1 MKNVS
6 THFLRLAIIGL
17 GGLVLLFCI
26 VVIPS
31 IYSNWGHVFP
41 ELAFLRYVL
50 VSAMLITAVAFYVAL
65 YHGMALLRLIDRH
78 KAFSLESVHALRMIK
93 YCGGLIGALYI
104 LAMPAVYLV
113 AELDDAPGLILV
125 GMAFAGA
132 PITVSVFAA
141 LMQKLV
147 QTAVELKT
155 ENDLTV

>member
-1 MKNVS
+1 MKHVS

-17 GGLVLLFCI
+17 GSLVLLFCI

-31 IYSNWGHVFP
+31 IFQNWGVVFP
-41 ELAFLRYVL
+41 GLAALRYVL
-50 VSAMLITAVAFYVAL
+50 VGAMLITAVAFYTAL
-65 YHGMALLRLIDRH
+65 YQGMVLLRLIDLH
-78 KAFSLESVHALRMIK
+78 KAFSRQSVHALRNIK
-93 YCGGLIGALYI
+93 YCGGIIGAIYI
-104 LAMPAVYLV
+104 LAMPAIYLV
-113 AELDDAPGLILV
+113 AEVDDAPGLILI

>member
-1 MKNVS
+1 MKNAS

-31 IYSNWGHVFP
+31 IYTNWGEVFP
-41 ELAFLRYVL
+41 NLAALTYVL
-50 VSAMLITAVAFYVAL
+50 VGAMLVTAIAFYAAL
-65 YHGMALLRLIDRH
+65 YQGLVLLRLIDLQ
-78 KAFSLESVHALRMIK
+78 KVFSSESVHALRSIK
-93 YCGGLIGALYI
+93 YCGWLIGAIYI

-113 AELDDAPGLILV
+113 AEVGDAPGLILI
-125 GMAFAGA
+125 GMAFATA
-132 PITVSVFAA
+132 PITVAVFAA

-147 QTAVELKT
+147 QSAVELKT